1 MRRAKINWEDKLA
14 ERDSRCRLLLWTD
27 VLMFPCFERL
37 RENFS
42 QDISVELHF
51 GFMHTFD
58 TSARWIE
65 AGFHQL
71 RSHLRQMNP
80 NIEMLFKFSNFR
92 LIKMIVSIFSRHNA
106 VAQCFTGERLVDL
119 RCCTIAANATLCK
132 MFRCKNVNSN
142 KNASAEVYVWTLEIW
157 IQSESIYLFNF
168 SWICCV
174 L

>member
-1 MRRAKINWEDKLA
+1 MPTVALGG
-14 ERDSRCRLLLWTD
+14 CFD
-27 VLMFPCFERL
+27 VFML

-42 QDISVELHF
+42 QDIFGGVSFRIYV
-51 GFMHTFD
+51 GFMHTFN

-65 AGFHQL
+65 AGFHLGFHQL

-80 NIEMLFKFSNFR
+80 NIEMLFNFCNFR

-106 VAQCFTGERLVDL
+106 VAQCFMRERLVDL
-119 RCCTIAANATLCK
+119 RCCTIAADALCK
-132 MFRCKNVNSN
+132 MFRCKNVNSRLHWECFSSN
-142 KNASAEVYVWTLEIW
+142 DNASAEVYVWTLEIW